1 MSKRAAWFLPALVL
15 VIALIGCGS
24 HGTGAPAAAPTI
36 VSVTVVAN
44 SPSLTVGQQVQ
55 LTAIATYSD
64 NSTKDVTAS
73 VSWQSEDS
81 TVVNVSPSG
90 MLSAM
95 KTGGPVNV
103 SASSGGHSGSLAFT
117 VSAATLSSILVSPNP
132 VALVAGQT
140 MAMKATGVYSD
151 GTSQDITGQVSWSTV
166 DGSIASVSASGLLT
180 AVAVGQTTVTATEG
194 AISGNATVNVSA
206 VVLQSIV
213 VTPAGASIAIGQ
225 TQAFAAFGIFNDG
238 SSTEI
243 TNSVAWDT
251 DAHAVA
257 TIAQDGTATGISS
270 GTVNVLATSGAII
283 GSVPL
288 KVTAAVLRSIN
299 IFPDAPSIPAGGQ
312 VQFTVT
318 GTFSDNTTQQ
328 LSNATYASSDAS
340 IATIDP
346 VSGVAMGVA
355 ANANPITVTATVGA
369 FTDST
374 TLTVTPATLQSIAVA
389 PSAATIAAG
398 TTQAFS
404 VSGIYSDGSIQPL
417 LEGVSWSSS
426 APAVAAVDSNGLA
439 TGITA
444 GDASIQAQFAGFSA
458 SADLTVTAATLV
470 SITVTP
476 PQPTVGIGGSQ
487 QFTATA
493 VYSDGS
499 QQDLTSQVQWISS
512 DAAVALIGDNG
523 LASALSSGSTTITA
537 KYGSV
542 TGAATL
548 TVGNISLRSIQV
560 LPSNPVL
567 PTRTK
572 VQFTAMGVFS
582 DGSTVLLSGVH
593 WSVTGGKVARITG
606 QGLVVTKKAGKATV
620 TARLGGITG
629 KTTLT
634 VSTSSVV
641 SLAITPADPT
651 IAAGTTQ
658 QFKLMAS
665 FSNGTQVD
673 VSNSASWKTS
683 NFNEA
688 VIGNTGLATGI
699 ASGQVTITA
708 TYKAVNQQTTLTITN
723 ATLVGITL
731 NPPAPVVVLGSVVP
745 FTATGNFNDGSS
757 QDITQLCQWTS
768 SNPAVAVVNKTGV
781 ASTSAIGN
789 TNIHATFK
797 GQTGTALL
805 TVN

>member
-1 MSKRAAWFLPALVL
+1 MSKPAAWFLPVLILCVALT
-15 VIALIGCGS
+15 GCGS
-24 HGTGAPAAAPTI
+24 HGTAAPAAAPSV

-44 SPSLTVGQQVQ
+44 SSSLTVGQQVQ
-55 LTAIATYSD
+55 LTAVATYSD
-64 NSTKDVTAS
+64 NSTQDVTSSAA
-73 VSWQSEDS
+73 WQSADS
-81 TVVNVSPSG
+81 AVVAVSPSG
-90 MLSAM
+90 TLSAI
-95 KTGGPVNV
+95 KTGGPVDV

-132 VALVAGQT
+132 VSLVAGQT
-140 MAMKATGVYSD
+140 ASMKATGVYSD
-151 GTSQDITGQVSWSTV
+151 GTSQDITGQVSWSTG
-166 DGSIASVSASGLLT
+166 DGSIASVSALGLLT
-180 AVAVGQTTVTATEG
+180 AASVGQTTVSATSG
-194 AISGNATVNVSA
+194 AIAGNATVNVSA
-206 VVLQSIV
+206 VVLQSIL
-213 VTPAGASIAIGQ
+213 VTPSGASIAIGQ

-238 SSTEI
+238 STTEF
-243 TNSVAWDT
+243 TNSVAWGT

-257 TIAQDGTATGISS
+257 TIAQDGTATGV
-270 GTVNVLATSGAII
+270 GTGTANVTATSGAII
-283 GSVPL
+283 GSVQV
-288 KVTAAVLRSIN
+288 KVTPAVLQSIN
-299 IFPDAPSIPAGGQ
+299 IFPADPSIPVGGQ

-340 IATIDP
+340 LATIDP
-346 VSGVAMGVA
+346 VTGVATGVA
-355 ANANPITVTATVGA
+355 ANAGPITITATVGA

-389 PSAATIAAG
+389 PASATIAAG

-426 APAVAAVDSNGLA
+426 APAVAAVDSTGLA
-439 TGITA
+439 TAITA
-444 GDASIQAQFAGFSA
+444 GDASIEAQFAGFSA
-458 SADLTVTAATLV
+458 SADLTVTAPTLV

-487 QFTATA
+487 QFTATG
-493 VYSDGS
+493 VFSDSS

-512 DAAVALIGDNG
+512 DAAVALIGSNG
-523 LASALSSGSTTITA
+523 LASALSTGTTTITS

-542 TGAATL
+542 TGSATL
-548 TVGNISLRSIQV
+548 TVSNVRLRAIQV

-582 DGSTVLLSGVH
+582 DGSTVPLSGVH
-593 WSVTGGKVARITG
+593 WSITGGRVARITS
-606 QGLVVTKKAGKATV
+606 QGLVVTKKAGTAKV
-620 TARLGGITG
+620 TAKLNGLTG
-629 KTTLT
+629 TTTLT
-634 VSTSSVV
+634 VSSSSVV
-641 SLAITPADPT
+641 SLSMVPVDPT

-658 QFKLMAS
+658 QFKLIAN

-673 VSNSASWKTS
+673 VSSSASWKTS

-688 VIGNTGLATGI
+688 VIGNTGLASGI
-699 ASGQVTITA
+699 APGQVTITA
-708 TYKAVNQQTTLTITN
+708 TYKTTSQQTTLTITN

-731 NPPAPVVVLGSVVP
+731 NPPAPVVVLGSAVP
-745 FTATGNFNDGSS
+745 FTATGSFNDGSA
-757 QDITQLCQWTS
+757 QDITQLCQWS
-768 SNPAVAVVNKTGV
+768 SSDPTVAVVNKAGV
-781 ASTSAIGN
+781 ASTSAIGV
-789 TNIHATFK
+789 TNISATFK
-797 GQTGTALL
+797 GQKGVALL